1 MVTPS
6 VPLWQILGLSVSR
19 QCLWLGRQQAV
30 TGEKWSFGSPKILA
44 VRRTMSQFFRTAND
58 EMFNFVDCT
67 FANTQSRL
75 DFASLHDQGVEPQA
89 KQRPAK

>member
-1 MVTPS
+1 
-6 VPLWQILGLSVSR
+6 
-19 QCLWLGRQQAV
+19 
-30 TGEKWSFGSPKILA
+30 
-44 VRRTMSQFFRTAND
+44 MSQFFRTAND